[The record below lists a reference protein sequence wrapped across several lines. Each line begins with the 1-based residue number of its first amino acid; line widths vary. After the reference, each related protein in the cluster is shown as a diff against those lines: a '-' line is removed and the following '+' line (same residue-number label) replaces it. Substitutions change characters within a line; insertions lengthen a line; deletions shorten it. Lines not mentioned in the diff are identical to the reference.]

1 MGEATPPFFNFNQ
14 MKHKIYVLTQDRAPL
29 NFLLA
34 SRHTHR
40 SPLLHFDGTTNRAL
54 RYARNQKSPFEDEQD
69 GNAILEPIIFKDGFL
84 HVQATNPVLQQFMD
98 LHPGNGE
105 IFMELDNEKNAQEEL
120 DIITA
125 EVDALI
131 AAKTLDIQTMETLGR
146 VFLGLNTDKMSS
158 AELKRDV
165 ILFAKNNPV
174 EFLEA
179 LEDPM
184 LEIQDIVAKIFE
196 EGLLSMRNKNKDI
209 YFNLPGN
216 KKKLTSVPYGEDPQH
231 IVVSLLQQDGD
242 ILNMFEKQLSK
253 KKGE

>member
-1 MGEATPPFFNFNQ
+1 
-14 MKHKIYVLTQDRAPL
+14 MKDKIYVLKKNRSPL

-84 HVQATNPVLQQFMD
+84 HVPATNPVLQRFME
-98 LHPGNGE
+98 LHPSNGE
-105 IFMELDNEKNAQEEL
+105 IFIELDNEKNAQEEL

-125 EVDALI
+125 EVDALV
-131 AAKTLDIQTMETLGR
+131 AAKGLDIQTMETLGR

-158 AELKRDV
+158 AELKRDI
-165 ILFAKNNPV
+165 ILFAKNNPL
-174 EFLEA
+174 EFLES

-184 LEIQDIVAKIFE
+184 LEIQDIVAKVFE
-196 EGLLSMRNKNKDI
+196 AGLLSMRNKNKDI

-216 KKKLTSVPYGEDPQH
+216 KKKFTSVPYGEDPQH
-231 IVVSLLQQDGD
+231 IVVSLFQQDGEL
-242 ILNMFEKQLSK
+242 LNMFEKQLSK
-253 KKGE
+253 KKDE

>member
-1 MGEATPPFFNFNQ
+1 M
-14 MKHKIYVLTQDRAPL
+14 
-29 NFLLA
+29 
-34 SRHTHR
+34 
-40 SPLLHFDGTTNRAL
+40 
-54 RYARNQKSPFEDEQD
+54 
-69 GNAILEPIIFKDGFL
+69 
-84 HVQATNPVLQQFMD
+84 
-98 LHPGNGE
+98 
-105 IFMELDNEKNAQEEL
+105 
-120 DIITA
+120 
-125 EVDALI
+125 
-131 AAKTLDIQTMETLGR
+131 
-146 VFLGLNTDKMSS
+146 
-158 AELKRDV
+158 

-231 IVVSLLQQDGD
+231 IVVSLLQKDGD

>member
-1 MGEATPPFFNFNQ
+1 
-14 MKHKIYVLTQDRAPL
+14 
-29 NFLLA
+29 
-34 SRHTHR
+34 
-40 SPLLHFDGTTNRAL
+40 
-54 RYARNQKSPFEDEQD
+54 
-69 GNAILEPIIFKDGFL
+69 
-84 HVQATNPVLQQFMD
+84 MD
-98 LHPGNGE
+98 LHPGNGG
-105 IFMELDNEKNAQEEL
+105 IFIELDNERNAQEEL